1 MSRYKA
7 RQSAKSVEQDFP
19 HYVYV
24 VVPNGGDASLPLGRA
39 RNVRLGTRCNQQLMM
54 KIYKHHQFGLAVAG
68 TLNLIWKIPIET
80 VPQLKNKSVPSAGG

>member
-1 MSRYKA
+1 MSRYTA

-19 HYVYV
+19 HYADV

-54 KIYKHHQFGLAVAG
+54 KIYKHHELAPECLMA
-68 TLNLIWKIPIET
+68 
-80 VPQLKNKSVPSAGG
+80 